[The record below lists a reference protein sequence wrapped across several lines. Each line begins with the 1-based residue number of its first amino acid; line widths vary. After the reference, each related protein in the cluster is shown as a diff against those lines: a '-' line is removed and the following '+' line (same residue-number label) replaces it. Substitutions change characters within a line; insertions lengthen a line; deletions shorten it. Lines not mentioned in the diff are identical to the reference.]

1 MEKLTFCI
9 PTLFGLEGIC
19 ANELRKLGYQDVRT
33 QDRRVFCSGTLAD
46 VPKLNYALRT
56 GERVRIV
63 LDEFFAGTFDAV
75 FETVKQL
82 PLSNFIP
89 RDGQFPVAGHSL
101 DSTITSVPALQ
112 RSIKKA
118 AAENLGKAYGVST
131 LPETGGLYQLE
142 FMILKDNCTL
152 MLDTTG
158 QGLHKRG
165 YRANAMEA
173 PLRETLAAAMVILS
187 GYRGRD
193 MLLDPFCGSGTIP
206 IEAAM
211 IAKNQAPGLLRHFSA
226 ESFPYVPKKLWM
238 AAKEELRAKEFER
251 RYPIVG
257 ADSDLSAIQLAQ
269 DNARK
274 AGVDDTIT
282 FVKKDVSE
290 HSFDLDYGKL
300 VTNPPYGERML
311 EQEEAAAVTKKL
323 GDMYRRLPK
332 TWSGYVIS
340 SHEGFEGAFGRGAD
354 KKRKLYNGRLKCE
367 LFMFDKK

>member
-1 MEKLTFCI
+1 MKTLTFCI

-19 ANELRKLGYQDVRT
+19 ANELRKLGYENVRT
-33 QDRRVFCSGTLAD
+33 LDRRVFCTGTLAD

-63 LDEFFAGTFDAV
+63 LDEFYAGTFDAV
-75 FETVKQL
+75 FETVKRL
-82 PLSNFIP
+82 PLADFIP

-101 DSTITSVPALQ
+101 DSAITSVPALQ

-118 AAENLGKAYGVST
+118 AADNLAQAYGVNT

-211 IAKNQAPGLLRHFSA
+211 IAKNRAPGLLRHFSA
-226 ESFPYVPKKLWM
+226 EQFPYIPKKLWL

-251 RYPIVG
+251 RYPIIG
-257 ADSDLSAIQLAQ
+257 ADIDPAAVRLAQ

-282 FVKKDVSE
+282 FSQKDVSK
-290 HSFDLDYGKL
+290 HSFDVDYGKL

-311 EQEEAAAVTKKL
+311 EQEEAAVVTKKL
-323 GDMYRRLPK
+323 GDMYRSLPK

-340 SHEGFEGAFGRGAD
+340 SHEGFEAAFGRGAD